1 MFKCIPIFKGCNRQV
16 EFVDK
21 RHCSLPSVP
30 EEILR
35 YSRTL
40 EELFLDANHIR
51 DLPKNFF
58 RLHRLRKL
66 GLSDNEIARLPPD
79 IQNFENLVELDVSRN
94 DIPDIPD
101 DIKHLQNLQV
111 ADFSSNPI
119 PKLPAG
125 FSQLKNL
132 TVLGLNDMSLTTL
145 PVDFGSLTQLESL
158 ELRENLLK
166 HLPESIR
173 QLTKLKRLD
182 LGDNEIEELPPYL
195 GYLPGLHELWLDHNQ
210 LERLPPEIGLLT
222 NLTYLDV
229 SENRL
234 EKLPNEIGGLVN
246 LTDLDLAQNLLETL
260 PDGVAKLSRLTILK
274 LDQNRLQK
282 LNPTIGCCESMQ
294 ELILTENFLSE
305 LPVSIGQMTKLSNL
319 NVDRNAL
326 EYLPAEIGN
335 CANLGVLSLRDN
347 KLKRLPPELGNCTV
361 LHVLDVSGNQLQ
373 YLPYTLVNLQLKAV
387 WLSENQAQPL
397 LTFQPDTDE
406 ATGEQVLTCFLL
418 PQQEYQPI
426 TPARELE
433 TDSDGWE
440 EREASRT
447 HSVKF
452 SEESTQ
458 EKDTPFVRQNT
469 PHPKELKAKAHK
481 LFAKDRSRPE
491 DGNLDTVSEE
501 ASTKFAVSGTARIG
515 ANSTIV
521 ENIAE
526 TKPIYENHQ
535 QQPVSPKTPTTAI
548 SFAPQPVIAQTAGTQ
563 PQSAVNAA
571 TVHEPIASVAPEH
584 GNAAVVVAAAAVTA
598 AASVTGDEEE
608 EDFDESER
616 RVGFQVEGED
626 DDFYKRPMKLHRRD
640 TPHHLKNKRVQH
652 NLTDKKSSEILANA
666 LNQEK
671 KTSQLAPVQS
681 PIQENEA
688 AEQSEQQQL
697 QQQQPFAAPIS
708 PIPPPTVPGPLSAGQ
723 LLDDAVDGLT
733 ELRLEQYEIHI
744 ERTTAGL
751 GLSIAGGRGSTPFK
765 GDDEGIFISRVTEG
779 GPADLA
785 GLKVGD
791 KVLKVNGI
799 NVVDADH
806 YQAVQ
811 VLKACGAVLVLV
823 VEREVTRLI
832 GHPVFSEDGSVSQIS
847 VETRPLAAAQQ
858 HEKFIPAPI
867 EIIPEQQQL
876 QQQQQI
882 QQAPANFNSYQANV
896 FTTPA
901 TATAAGPTNAANL
914 SQQQQQQLQPQHV
927 GVGATNGVLENGK
940 DAPLSYLQLHTTLIR
955 DQIGQ
960 GLGFSIAGGKG
971 SPPFKDGCD
980 GIFISRITEGGLAHR
995 DGKIMVGDRVMA
1007 INGNDMTNA
1016 CHDAAVQCL
1025 TEPQRFVRL
1034 VLQREYRGPLE
1045 APLSPRS
1052 PAVLNSLS
1060 PSGYLANRPANFNRS
1075 IGDMISEQAQTNLQH
1090 APTAAPILA
1099 QQQQQQ
1105 YPAQQQFNYTNQPS
1119 AYEINKTV
1127 TIPNATAAATTLTSA
1142 SVGGNNA
1149 PKTNGFTT
1157 AATTVPYQQPQ
1168 QQQQQQQQ
1176 IDKVTGQPVPAP
1188 RRANSIPLGDAPAE
1202 ATPANGNAAQ
1212 PPDSANKPTA
1222 TPTAGPNTAAD
1233 ASAETQVPP
1242 LRPLTSEDFQAMIP
1256 AHFLSGGSQHQVN
1269 VARGNEVGVGPSVT
1283 VTVNKAVPDL
1293 PMFPAAPTE
1302 LGRITETIT
1311 KSTFTETVMT
1321 RVTDNHLAE
1330 PLISEE
1336 VILPKNQG
1344 SLGFSI
1350 IGGTDHSCVP
1360 FGSHEPGIFISHVVP
1375 DGIAHKCGKLRMGD
1389 RILKVN
1395 DVDISRATHQ
1405 EAVMELLK
1413 PGDDIKLTIQHDPL
1427 PPGFQEITISKAEG
1441 ERLGM
1446 HIKGGLNGQ
1455 RGNPCDPTD
1464 EGVFVSKINSVG
1476 AARRDG
1482 RLKVGM
1488 RLLEVNGH
1496 SLLGISHQDAVN
1508 VLRNAGNEIHLIACK
1523 GYDKS
1528 NLIHSIGAA
1537 GGMSTG
1543 FNTTGSRQGSRASET
1558 GSELSQSQSMSS
1570 LDRDEDERIRQ
1581 DFEVFTPKTESN
1593 NDPSVLASVAALAHS
1608 PTTPPSAGALPQ
1620 QHAAESDTSK
1630 SSAPPPPT
1638 ATTPQD
1644 ALATFANADKTL
1656 VQSKEKSTPEKV
1668 LEIVRAADAFTSVP
1682 PKSPAEHHDQ
1692 DKIQKTTTVVISK
1705 HTLDTNPSPALAAA
1719 STPTHTSPT
1728 TLPTAGTTASTTN
1741 TTTTSPPVSPA
1752 LATASSRDVAAT
1764 AASGKTVAAPPTQQQ
1779 NIQQRRTP
1787 TPTSIHKT
1795 RTEPIAKP
1803 TDSRQNQSIA
1813 PTTNKATKAEPIYI
1827 IDDEEEEEE
1836 DAAEEEEEEEPA
1848 DEHGDDIDGDEDVF
1862 DTYSPN
1868 ASADQGDTDS
1878 DYFDRPR
1885 PSPRYTSDSEND
1897 YRPQRPNHERLGN
1910 ISGRSTPDLSGSAY
1924 GGHRK
1929 SVSFD
1934 LSGDER
1940 SKSDYERSRTPDGYS
1955 RYYDSEQEYGSARPR
1970 LPRKGILRSAS
1981 PSSSNNST
1989 LERCRRP
1996 EKLPPI
2002 VPTVARIKEIDSPTL
2017 QHVRS
2022 SSPLASRG
2030 GSGSSGYR
2038 SPPPPPEKVTVSTEI
2053 ERENPFREAFL
2064 DNSKSDEY
2072 TELAKAMSK
2081 SPSALRSP
2089 REQFFFGS
2097 KSTENLLGAERSAS
2111 SGRSTPSTVVSAQ
2124 SKSTE
2129 DLLSSSTG
2137 AKPKRIPPPI
2147 LPKPKT
2153 KKAELVHNIALD
2165 AFQKADVGY
2174 GDFTVFE
2181 HDPTT
2186 NTIHEIRSPP
2196 PPTTPTVPITPPPVG
2211 GSAKLPVRVKTP
2223 RSPSRPRESPPPP
2236 PVNYS
2241 TMPKLPSPSPHVKK
2255 SEETYYLEVLPPPPP
2270 LSDDEIPPSQRRHTE
2285 FIHENSP
2292 DHILVTEDEHR
2303 TIMLHENEVRNQLRG
2318 ASRKS
2323 QIPELGAPHEE
2334 APPVPHYASIKHSVN
2349 PFIDSSDDNFDSL
2362 PLPPPPEHLISSAAL
2377 NPGCDSSSHCD
2388 SESSTINIASPISS
2402 ITSPNANMQ
2411 PRLDLLTSAATL
2423 QAGIPSNN
2431 PLSPTQIF
2439 PTAQILPVQY
2449 TQLPQPQQP
2458 NTTHILTG
2466 QLVPNSAS
2474 HHFSNS
2480 PQNQSLFTVGGLV
2493 LLPQAQFTAATSQV
2507 SSSSSSSLVTTP
2519 IFLTT
2524 SGGATSATTGVYMK
2538 PQQLQQRSPQLHL
2551 HQRTVLSP
2559 TSDSITTTKVP
2570 KSVSDKKRFFES
2582 AMEDQHKPS
2591 QKTEKVFSFL
2601 SKDEVEKLRQEEER
2615 KIATLRRDKKTG
2627 LLDGAAANGNDEYD
2641 ASNNN
2646 SAAANSAAHAATI
2659 PCLVGEHRKLQQ
2671 QQPHDGGT
2679 YGANYDYDDDDRR
2692 LVVDHRHVLRDTIVE
2707 RDNCDADD
2715 MSVAECTTITTTTTT
2730 TRIES
2735 LTTPPPT
2742 PATPPTPA
2750 AQSQS
2755 QPQALVKS
2763 GEATEPPTIRLKLEK
2778 PKKSKKTKAKSKE
2791 AAKAPSVS
2799 TTPTDEGVAVELV
2812 AHRKAP
2818 PPPTQPAQAN
2828 AQPPAQPAAPE
2839 WVATPLAAFKS
2850 PALVKSLTEST
2861 PSAAATTTA
2870 TATPVT
2876 IAQSF
2881 KPQVDTALAPS
2892 VATIAPAP
2900 APRTTSTQQLSSTV
2914 AQFVDIE
2921 RQHADVPS
2929 DYNDAEDTASS
2940 IESVIAATT
2949 PLAILSTSTTRL
2961 PNQQK
2966 PSLLPKPKVKV
2977 VIPPALLLQ
2986 QTQQQQQQQEEEQQ
3000 QDTSPTTPSSRIPIR
3015 TANAER
3021 RALKAAAAAAAVG
3034 GAVAGTQV
3042 EAAAT
3047 SVVVER
3053 SSDAVQHEQSPSNGL
3068 KSKAMINAEKR
3079 ASWRAARLR
3088 SLEQGAQEAQSVIQ
3102 NMNKI
3107 ADDLLTTPVAT
3118 EQTKKIV
3125 FPKIA
3130 IKSSDGPVIIREREK
3145 ILDEKIVRRTEEVP
3159 CPLTGRPQLRTV
3171 EYIEK
3176 TIETEVETCQEKI
3189 ISLELQDPENDDND
3203 SDDGGKDKIS
3213 NPFASLQHAASANQ
3227 QSATVLAA
3235 VTQAITTVEDETLED
3250 EEPPELLRETALLD
3264 TVDEDDDEED
3274 EEDDDD
3280 DDEDEDDDDDSE
3292 EEEEDEDEEDAASIV
3307 TVHANNEKLFLR
3319 TDDDSGPSDDFDSI
3333 GMFGPSSID
3342 SVSSISKLR
3351 IQPVPITIHQTLA
3364 KEVVVTAPVVPAG
3377 VRTTTKTDYPA
3388 HSITTASTIV
3398 EVVNPL
3404 ITGEGQVKSLAV
3416 GSTAQREYPIF
3427 DNEIEKSLRSKPY
3440 DDHIEDIA
3448 RRKGGYDEAA
3458 EDERDDDD
3466 EAEEFS
3472 AAATGVLRSDTFVM
3486 PVVRQ
3491 QQQQRP
3497 PEELSLNAKM
3507 KNVLV
3512 ELLENERVKLNLQ
3525 KSLEEDEDEQHE
3537 LAYGDSDD
3545 EQDMV
3550 DYVATHGANPSGI
3563 SRSAARAV
3571 SDDNGNE
3578 RLLQELIRD
3587 SNRNT
3592 IKKLAVGYDDEES
3605 EEDDDVDE
3613 EDEEEESLDSSDSE
3627 EDGEAD
3633 DDDEAVNITFVDGC
3647 QVIENPNAE
3656 STLKLQKS
3664 QTYTSMKEADQTEA
3678 SKQSGAAQEDVDKDI
3693 EHTVEKLQ
3701 AEQRKLEEITKQL
3714 RKSVE
3719 NLLADDDEIATAIS
3733 QAVID
3738 DEDDAVIQKPKQ
3750 NVVHTVETKTVIGD
3764 DGVKKTIITETIRKP
3779 EHKQTQREPQDEES
3793 GEALFNKLLHAGGD
3807 HKQIFDQ
3814 QTGESVI
3821 TTTTTDADGTVTT
3834 TTTTIS
3840 NVIKSGIPRAV
3851 LLKSEAS
3858 TAGTSSSSGSST
3870 SAHTKPEKQ
3879 QHSKQKRKGKNG
3891 KK

>member
-1 MFKCIPIFKGCNRQV
+1 MFNIKLKIKEGDNTLPRSRRSGSLGSTSGRNSPANMSLRSSLASSNRSPSNSLRRKDKRVRIVTTYTDELERNRQ
-16 EFVDK
+16 
-21 RHCSLPSVP
+21 
-30 EEILR
+30 
-35 YSRTL
+35 Y
-40 EELFLDANHIR
+40 
-51 DLPKNFF
+51 
-58 RLHRLRKL
+58 
-66 GLSDNEIARLPPD
+66 
-79 IQNFENLVELDVSRN
+79 
-94 DIPDIPD
+94 
-101 DIKHLQNLQV
+101 
-111 ADFSSNPI
+111 
-119 PKLPAG
+119 
-125 FSQLKNL
+125 
-132 TVLGLNDMSLTTL
+132 
-145 PVDFGSLTQLESL
+145 
-158 ELRENLLK
+158 
-166 HLPESIR
+166 
-173 QLTKLKRLD
+173 
-182 LGDNEIEELPPYL
+182 
-195 GYLPGLHELWLDHNQ
+195 
-210 LERLPPEIGLLT
+210 
-222 NLTYLDV
+222 
-229 SENRL
+229 
-234 EKLPNEIGGLVN
+234 
-246 LTDLDLAQNLLETL
+246 
-260 PDGVAKLSRLTILK
+260 
-274 LDQNRLQK
+274 
-282 LNPTIGCCESMQ
+282 
-294 ELILTENFLSE
+294 
-305 LPVSIGQMTKLSNL
+305 
-319 NVDRNAL
+319 
-326 EYLPAEIGN
+326 
-335 CANLGVLSLRDN
+335 
-347 KLKRLPPELGNCTV
+347 
-361 LHVLDVSGNQLQ
+361 
-373 YLPYTLVNLQLKAV
+373 
-387 WLSENQAQPL
+387 
-397 LTFQPDTDE
+397 
-406 ATGEQVLTCFLL
+406 
-418 PQQEYQPI
+418 
-426 TPARELE
+426 
-433 TDSDGWE
+433 
-440 EREASRT
+440 
-447 HSVKF
+447 
-452 SEESTQ
+452 
-458 EKDTPFVRQNT
+458 
-469 PHPKELKAKAHK
+469 
-481 LFAKDRSRPE
+481 
-491 DGNLDTVSEE
+491 
-501 ASTKFAVSGTARIG
+501 
-515 ANSTIV
+515 
-521 ENIAE
+521 
-526 TKPIYENHQ
+526 
-535 QQPVSPKTPTTAI
+535 
-548 SFAPQPVIAQTAGTQ
+548 
-563 PQSAVNAA
+563 
-571 TVHEPIASVAPEH
+571 
-584 GNAAVVVAAAAVTA
+584 
-598 AASVTGDEEE
+598 
-608 EDFDESER
+608 
-616 RVGFQVEGED
+616 
-626 DDFYKRPMKLHRRD
+626 
-640 TPHHLKNKRVQH
+640 
-652 NLTDKKSSEILANA
+652 
-666 LNQEK
+666 
-671 KTSQLAPVQS
+671 
-681 PIQENEA
+681 
-688 AEQSEQQQL
+688 
-697 QQQQPFAAPIS
+697 
-708 PIPPPTVPGPLSAGQ
+708 
-723 LLDDAVDGLT
+723 DAVDGLT

-867 EIIPEQQQL
+867 EIIPQQQQL
-876 QQQQQI
+876 QQQQL

-914 SQQQQQQLQPQHV
+914 SQQQQQLQPQHV

-1105 YPAQQQFNYTNQPS
+1105 YPAQQQFNYTTQPS

-1127 TIPNATAAATTLTSA
+1127 TIPNATAAAATLTSA

-1168 QQQQQQQQ
+1168 PQQQQQ

-1222 TPTAGPNTAAD
+1222 TPTAAGPNPAAD

-1543 FNTTGSRQGSRASET
+1543 FNTGSRQGSRASET

-1581 DFEVFTPKTESN
+1581 DFEVFAPKTESN

-1620 QHAAESDTSK
+1620 QHAAESETSK
-1630 SSAPPPPT
+1630 SSAPPPT

-1728 TLPTAGTTASTTN
+1728 TLPTAGTTASTTT

-1752 LATASSRDVAAT
+1752 LATASSRDVAAA

-1795 RTEPIAKP
+1795 RTETVAKP

-1813 PTTNKATKAEPIYI
+1813 PTTNKVTKAEPIYI

-1836 DAAEEEEEEEPA
+1836 DAAEEEEEEQP
-1848 DEHGDDIDGDEDVF
+1848 DEHDDVIDGDEDVF

-1897 YRPQRPNHERLGN
+1897 YRPHRPNHERLGN

-2030 GSGSSGYR
+2030 GSSSSGYR
-2038 SPPPPPEKVTVSTEI
+2038 SPPPQPEKVTVSTEI

-2064 DNSKSDEY
+2064 DSSKSDEY

-2196 PPTTPTVPITPPPVG
+2196 PPTTPTVPITPPPAG
-2211 GSAKLPVRVKTP
+2211 SSAKLPVRVKTP

-2241 TMPKLPSPSPHVKK
+2241 TMPKLASPTPHVKK

-2334 APPVPHYASIKHSVN
+2334 APPVPHYASIKHS
-2349 PFIDSSDDNFDSL
+2349 
-2362 PLPPPPEHLISSAAL
+2362 
-2377 NPGCDSSSHCD
+2377 
-2388 SESSTINIASPISS
+2388 
-2402 ITSPNANMQ
+2402 
-2411 PRLDLLTSAATL
+2411 PRLDLLSSAATL

-2466 QLVPNSAS
+2466 QLVPNSTS

-2519 IFLTT
+2519 IFLAT

-2559 TSDSITTTKVP
+2559 TSESITTTKVP

-2627 LLDGAAANGNDEYD
+2627 LLDGPAANGNDEYD

-2659 PCLVGEHRKLQQ
+2659 SCLAGEHRKLQQ

-2735 LTTPPPT
+2735 PTTPPPT
-2742 PATPPTPA
+2742 PLTPA
-2750 AQSQS
+2750 AQP
-2755 QPQALVKS
+2755 QPQALAKS
-2763 GEATEPPTIRLKLEK
+2763 GEAAETPTTRLKLEK
-2778 PKKSKKTKAKSKE
+2778 PKKSKKTKAKSKSKE
-2791 AAKAPSVS
+2791 AAKAASVS
-2799 TTPTDEGVAVELV
+2799 TTPTDDDVAVGLV

-2828 AQPPAQPAAPE
+2828 TQPPAQAAEAPE

-2850 PALVKSLTEST
+2850 PALVKSLTESA
-2861 PSAAATTTA
+2861 PSAAAATTTTA

-2876 IAQSF
+2876 IAQQSF

-2900 APRTTSTQQLSSTV
+2900 TPRTTTAQQLSSTV

-2940 IESVIAATT
+2940 IESVIAAA

-2961 PNQQK
+2961 PSQQK

-2986 QTQQQQQQQEEEQQ
+2986 QTQQQQQQEEEQQ
-3000 QDTSPTTPSSRIPIR
+3000 CDTSPTTPSSRIPIR

-3042 EAAAT
+3042 EAAT

-3053 SSDAVQHEQSPSNGL
+3053 SSDAVQHEQSPSNGS

-3107 ADDLLTTPVAT
+3107 ADDLLTTPVTA
-3118 EQTKKIV
+3118 
-3125 FPKIA
+3125 
-3130 IKSSDGPVIIREREK
+3130 
-3145 ILDEKIVRRTEEVP
+3145 
-3159 CPLTGRPQLRTV
+3159 
-3171 EYIEK
+3171 
-3176 TIETEVETCQEKI
+3176 EVETCQEKI

-3213 NPFASLQHAASANQ
+3213 NPFASLQHAANASQ
-3227 QSATVLAA
+3227 QAATVLAA
-3235 VTQAITTVEDETLED
+3235 ATQAITTIEDETLDD

-3280 DDEDEDDDDDSE
+3280 DDEEEDDDEDSE

-3333 GMFGPSSID
+3333 GIFGPSSID

-3377 VRTTTKTDYPA
+3377 VRTTTKNDYPA
-3388 HSITTASTIV
+3388 HSITAASTIV

-3440 DDHIEDIA
+3440 DDHIEDIV

-3458 EDERDDDD
+3458 EDEPDDDD

-3486 PVVRQ
+3486 PTVRQ

-3525 KSLEEDEDEQHE
+3525 KSLEEDEEAQHE
-3537 LAYGDSDD
+3537 LAYGDPDD

-3550 DYVATHGANPSGI
+3550 DYVASHGANLSGI

-3605 EEDDDVDE
+3605 EEDDDGDE

-3633 DDDEAVNITFVDGC
+3633 DDDEAVNVTFVDGC

-3701 AEQRKLEEITKQL
+3701 AEQRKLEQITKQL

-3738 DEDDAVIQKPKQ
+3738 DDDDVVIKPPKQ

-3858 TAGTSSSSGSST
+3858 SAGTSSSSST

>member
-426 TPARELE
+426 TPDYPPGLLYRSSEKFDSSEFHVYQQKARELE

-1427 PPGFQEITISKAEG
+1427 PPGFQIEVEILQTEEITISKAEG

-1779 NIQQRRTP
+1779 
-1787 TPTSIHKT
+1787 
-1795 RTEPIAKP
+1795 
-1803 TDSRQNQSIA
+1803 
-1813 PTTNKATKAEPIYI
+1813 
-1827 IDDEEEEEE
+1827 
-1836 DAAEEEEEEEPA
+1836 
-1848 DEHGDDIDGDEDVF
+1848 
-1862 DTYSPN
+1862 
-1868 ASADQGDTDS
+1868 
-1878 DYFDRPR
+1878 
-1885 PSPRYTSDSEND
+1885 
-1897 YRPQRPNHERLGN
+1897 
-1910 ISGRSTPDLSGSAY
+1910 
-1924 GGHRK
+1924 
-1929 SVSFD
+1929 
-1934 LSGDER
+1934 
-1940 SKSDYERSRTPDGYS
+1940 
-1955 RYYDSEQEYGSARPR
+1955 
-1970 LPRKGILRSAS
+1970 
-1981 PSSSNNST
+1981 
-1989 LERCRRP
+1989 
-1996 EKLPPI
+1996 
-2002 VPTVARIKEIDSPTL
+2002 
-2017 QHVRS
+2017 
-2022 SSPLASRG
+2022 
-2030 GSGSSGYR
+2030 
-2038 SPPPPPEKVTVSTEI
+2038 
-2053 ERENPFREAFL
+2053 
-2064 DNSKSDEY
+2064 
-2072 TELAKAMSK
+2072 
-2081 SPSALRSP
+2081 
-2089 REQFFFGS
+2089 
-2097 KSTENLLGAERSAS
+2097 
-2111 SGRSTPSTVVSAQ
+2111 
-2124 SKSTE
+2124 
-2129 DLLSSSTG
+2129 
-2137 AKPKRIPPPI
+2137 
-2147 LPKPKT
+2147 
-2153 KKAELVHNIALD
+2153 
-2165 AFQKADVGY
+2165 
-2174 GDFTVFE
+2174 
-2181 HDPTT
+2181 
-2186 NTIHEIRSPP
+2186 
-2196 PPTTPTVPITPPPVG
+2196 
-2211 GSAKLPVRVKTP
+2211 
-2223 RSPSRPRESPPPP
+2223 
-2236 PVNYS
+2236 
-2241 TMPKLPSPSPHVKK
+2241 
-2255 SEETYYLEVLPPPPP
+2255 
-2270 LSDDEIPPSQRRHTE
+2270 
-2285 FIHENSP
+2285 
-2292 DHILVTEDEHR
+2292 
-2303 TIMLHENEVRNQLRG
+2303 
-2318 ASRKS
+2318 
-2323 QIPELGAPHEE
+2323 
-2334 APPVPHYASIKHSVN
+2334 
-2349 PFIDSSDDNFDSL
+2349 
-2362 PLPPPPEHLISSAAL
+2362 
-2377 NPGCDSSSHCD
+2377 
-2388 SESSTINIASPISS
+2388 
-2402 ITSPNANMQ
+2402 
-2411 PRLDLLTSAATL
+2411 
-2423 QAGIPSNN
+2423 
-2431 PLSPTQIF
+2431 
-2439 PTAQILPVQY
+2439 
-2449 TQLPQPQQP
+2449 
-2458 NTTHILTG
+2458 
-2466 QLVPNSAS
+2466 
-2474 HHFSNS
+2474 
-2480 PQNQSLFTVGGLV
+2480 
-2493 LLPQAQFTAATSQV
+2493 
-2507 SSSSSSSLVTTP
+2507 
-2519 IFLTT
+2519 
-2524 SGGATSATTGVYMK
+2524 
-2538 PQQLQQRSPQLHL
+2538 
-2551 HQRTVLSP
+2551 SP

>member
-1 MFKCIPIFKGCNRQV
+1 
-16 EFVDK
+16 
-21 RHCSLPSVP
+21 
-30 EEILR
+30 
-35 YSRTL
+35 
-40 EELFLDANHIR
+40 
-51 DLPKNFF
+51 
-58 RLHRLRKL
+58 
-66 GLSDNEIARLPPD
+66 
-79 IQNFENLVELDVSRN
+79 
-94 DIPDIPD
+94 
-101 DIKHLQNLQV
+101 
-111 ADFSSNPI
+111 
-119 PKLPAG
+119 
-125 FSQLKNL
+125 
-132 TVLGLNDMSLTTL
+132 
-145 PVDFGSLTQLESL
+145 
-158 ELRENLLK
+158 
-166 HLPESIR
+166 
-173 QLTKLKRLD
+173 
-182 LGDNEIEELPPYL
+182 
-195 GYLPGLHELWLDHNQ
+195 
-210 LERLPPEIGLLT
+210 
-222 NLTYLDV
+222 
-229 SENRL
+229 
-234 EKLPNEIGGLVN
+234 
-246 LTDLDLAQNLLETL
+246 TDLN
-260 PDGVAKLSRLTILK
+260 
-274 LDQNRLQK
+274 
-282 LNPTIGCCESMQ
+282 CE
-294 ELILTENFLSE
+294 
-305 LPVSIGQMTKLSNL
+305 
-319 NVDRNAL
+319 
-326 EYLPAEIGN
+326 
-335 CANLGVLSLRDN
+335 
-347 KLKRLPPELGNCTV
+347 
-361 LHVLDVSGNQLQ
+361 
-373 YLPYTLVNLQLKAV
+373 
-387 WLSENQAQPL
+387 
-397 LTFQPDTDE
+397 
-406 ATGEQVLTCFLL
+406 
-418 PQQEYQPI
+418 PQQCHYQP
-426 TPARELE
+426 
-433 TDSDGWE
+433 
-440 EREASRT
+440 
-447 HSVKF
+447 
-452 SEESTQ
+452 
-458 EKDTPFVRQNT
+458 
-469 PHPKELKAKAHK
+469 
-481 LFAKDRSRPE
+481 
-491 DGNLDTVSEE
+491 
-501 ASTKFAVSGTARIG
+501 
-515 ANSTIV
+515 
-521 ENIAE
+521 
-526 TKPIYENHQ
+526 
-535 QQPVSPKTPTTAI
+535 
-548 SFAPQPVIAQTAGTQ
+548 
-563 PQSAVNAA
+563 
-571 TVHEPIASVAPEH
+571 
-584 GNAAVVVAAAAVTA
+584 
-598 AASVTGDEEE
+598 
-608 EDFDESER
+608 
-616 RVGFQVEGED
+616 
-626 DDFYKRPMKLHRRD
+626 
-640 TPHHLKNKRVQH
+640 
-652 NLTDKKSSEILANA
+652 
-666 LNQEK
+666 
-671 KTSQLAPVQS
+671 
-681 PIQENEA
+681 
-688 AEQSEQQQL
+688 
-697 QQQQPFAAPIS
+697 
-708 PIPPPTVPGPLSAGQ
+708 
-723 LLDDAVDGLT
+723 
-733 ELRLEQYEIHI
+733 
-744 ERTTAGL
+744 
-751 GLSIAGGRGSTPFK
+751 
-765 GDDEGIFISRVTEG
+765 
-779 GPADLA
+779 
-785 GLKVGD
+785 
-791 KVLKVNGI
+791 
-799 NVVDADH
+799 
-806 YQAVQ
+806 
-811 VLKACGAVLVLV
+811 
-823 VEREVTRLI
+823 
-832 GHPVFSEDGSVSQIS
+832 
-847 VETRPLAAAQQ
+847 
-858 HEKFIPAPI
+858 
-867 EIIPEQQQL
+867 
-876 QQQQQI
+876 
-882 QQAPANFNSYQANV
+882 
-896 FTTPA
+896 
-901 TATAAGPTNAANL
+901 
-914 SQQQQQQLQPQHV
+914 QQQQQQ
-927 GVGATNGVLENGK
+927 
-940 DAPLSYLQLHTTLIR
+940 
-955 DQIGQ
+955 
-960 GLGFSIAGGKG
+960 
-971 SPPFKDGCD
+971 
-980 GIFISRITEGGLAHR
+980 
-995 DGKIMVGDRVMA
+995 
-1007 INGNDMTNA
+1007 
-1016 CHDAAVQCL
+1016 
-1025 TEPQRFVRL
+1025 
-1034 VLQREYRGPLE
+1034 
-1045 APLSPRS
+1045 
-1052 PAVLNSLS
+1052 
-1060 PSGYLANRPANFNRS
+1060 
-1075 IGDMISEQAQTNLQH
+1075 
-1090 APTAAPILA
+1090 
-1099 QQQQQQ
+1099 
-1105 YPAQQQFNYTNQPS
+1105 QPS
-1119 AYEINKTV
+1119 
-1127 TIPNATAAATTLTSA
+1127 S
-1142 SVGGNNA
+1142 SS
-1149 PKTNGFTT
+1149 
-1157 AATTVPYQQPQ
+1157 QPQ
-1168 QQQQQQQQ
+1168 QQPQPQPQQQQQQ

-1222 TPTAGPNTAAD
+1222 TPTPTAGPNPAAD

-1620 QHAAESDTSK
+1620 QHAAESETSK
-1630 SSAPPPPT
+1630 SSAPPPT

-1728 TLPTAGTTASTTN
+1728 TLPTAGTTASTT
-1741 TTTTSPPVSPA
+1741 TTPPVSPA
-1752 LATASSRDVAAT
+1752 LVTASSRDVAA

-1779 NIQQRRTP
+1779 
-1787 TPTSIHKT
+1787 S
-1795 RTEPIAKP
+1795 
-1803 TDSRQNQSIA
+1803 
-1813 PTTNKATKAEPIYI
+1813 PTTE
-1827 IDDEEEEEE
+1827 
-1836 DAAEEEEEEEPA
+1836 
-1848 DEHGDDIDGDEDVF
+1848 
-1862 DTYSPN
+1862 
-1868 ASADQGDTDS
+1868 
-1878 DYFDRPR
+1878 
-1885 PSPRYTSDSEND
+1885 
-1897 YRPQRPNHERLGN
+1897 
-1910 ISGRSTPDLSGSAY
+1910 
-1924 GGHRK
+1924 
-1929 SVSFD
+1929 SV
-1934 LSGDER
+1934 
-1940 SKSDYERSRTPDGYS
+1940 
-1955 RYYDSEQEYGSARPR
+1955 
-1970 LPRKGILRSAS
+1970 
-1981 PSSSNNST
+1981 
-1989 LERCRRP
+1989 
-1996 EKLPPI
+1996 
-2002 VPTVARIKEIDSPTL
+2002 
-2017 QHVRS
+2017 
-2022 SSPLASRG
+2022 
-2030 GSGSSGYR
+2030 
-2038 SPPPPPEKVTVSTEI
+2038 
-2053 ERENPFREAFL
+2053 
-2064 DNSKSDEY
+2064 
-2072 TELAKAMSK
+2072 
-2081 SPSALRSP
+2081 
-2089 REQFFFGS
+2089 
-2097 KSTENLLGAERSAS
+2097 
-2111 SGRSTPSTVVSAQ
+2111 
-2124 SKSTE
+2124 
-2129 DLLSSSTG
+2129 
-2137 AKPKRIPPPI
+2137 
-2147 LPKPKT
+2147 
-2153 KKAELVHNIALD
+2153 
-2165 AFQKADVGY
+2165 
-2174 GDFTVFE
+2174 
-2181 HDPTT
+2181 
-2186 NTIHEIRSPP
+2186 
-2196 PPTTPTVPITPPPVG
+2196 
-2211 GSAKLPVRVKTP
+2211 
-2223 RSPSRPRESPPPP
+2223 
-2236 PVNYS
+2236 
-2241 TMPKLPSPSPHVKK
+2241 
-2255 SEETYYLEVLPPPPP
+2255 
-2270 LSDDEIPPSQRRHTE
+2270 
-2285 FIHENSP
+2285 
-2292 DHILVTEDEHR
+2292 
-2303 TIMLHENEVRNQLRG
+2303 
-2318 ASRKS
+2318 
-2323 QIPELGAPHEE
+2323 
-2334 APPVPHYASIKHSVN
+2334 
-2349 PFIDSSDDNFDSL
+2349 
-2362 PLPPPPEHLISSAAL
+2362 
-2377 NPGCDSSSHCD
+2377 
-2388 SESSTINIASPISS
+2388 
-2402 ITSPNANMQ
+2402 
-2411 PRLDLLTSAATL
+2411 
-2423 QAGIPSNN
+2423 
-2431 PLSPTQIF
+2431 
-2439 PTAQILPVQY
+2439 
-2449 TQLPQPQQP
+2449 
-2458 NTTHILTG
+2458 
-2466 QLVPNSAS
+2466 
-2474 HHFSNS
+2474 
-2480 PQNQSLFTVGGLV
+2480 
-2493 LLPQAQFTAATSQV
+2493 
-2507 SSSSSSSLVTTP
+2507 
-2519 IFLTT
+2519 
-2524 SGGATSATTGVYMK
+2524 
-2538 PQQLQQRSPQLHL
+2538 
-2551 HQRTVLSP
+2551 
-2559 TSDSITTTKVP
+2559 TTTKVP

-2615 KIATLRRDKKTG
+2615 KIATLRHDKKTG
-2627 LLDGAAANGNDEYD
+2627 LLDGSAANGNDEYD

-2646 SAAANSAAHAATI
+2646 SAAVNSAAHAATI
-2659 PCLVGEHRKLQQ
+2659 PCLAGEHRKLQQ
-2671 QQPHDGGT
+2671 QQQPHDGAT
-2679 YGANYDYDDDDRR
+2679 YGTNYDYDDDDRR

-2730 TRIES
+2730 TTTRIES
-2735 LTTPPPT
+2735 PTTPPPT
-2742 PATPPTPA
+2742 PATPSTPIA
-2750 AQSQS
+2750 AQLQS
-2755 QPQALVKS
+2755 QPQALAKG
-2763 GEATEPPTIRLKLEK
+2763 GEAAEPQTTRHKLEK

-2791 AAKAPSVS
+2791 AAAKATSVS
-2799 TTPTDEGVAVELV
+2799 TTPTYDDVAVGLV

-2818 PPPTQPAQAN
+2818 PPPTQTTQAN
-2828 AQPPAQPAAPE
+2828 AQPPAQVAAPE
-2839 WVATPLAAFKS
+2839 WVATPPSHLAAFKS
-2850 PALVKSLTEST
+2850 PALVKSLTES
-2861 PSAAATTTA
+2861 ATV
-2870 TATPVT
+2870 TPVT
-2876 IAQSF
+2876 LAQQSF
-2881 KPQVDTALAPS
+2881 KNHVVTALAPS

-2900 APRTTSTQQLSSTV
+2900 TPRTTTAQQLSSTV

-2940 IESVIAATT
+2940 IESVIAAA
-2949 PLAILSTSTTRL
+2949 PLANLSTSTTRL

-2986 QTQQQQQQQEEEQQ
+2986 QTQQQQQDEEQQ

-3034 GAVAGTQV
+3034 GVVPGTQV
-3042 EAAAT
+3042 EAAT

-3053 SSDAVQHEQSPSNGL
+3053 SADAVQHEQSPSNGS

-3107 ADDLLTTPVAT
+3107 ADDLLTTPVT
-3118 EQTKKIV
+3118 
-3125 FPKIA
+3125 
-3130 IKSSDGPVIIREREK
+3130 
-3145 ILDEKIVRRTEEVP
+3145 
-3159 CPLTGRPQLRTV
+3159 
-3171 EYIEK
+3171 
-3176 TIETEVETCQEKI
+3176 TEVETCQEKI

-3227 QSATVLAA
+3227 QAATVLAA
-3235 VTQAITTVEDETLED
+3235 VTQAITTLDDETLED

-3264 TVDEDDDEED
+3264 TVDEDDHEED
-3274 EEDDDD
+3274 EEDDDED
-3280 DDEDEDDDDDSE
+3280 DEDEDEDDDDDSE

-3351 IQPVPITIHQTLA
+3351 IQPVPITIRQTLA

-3377 VRTTTKTDYPA
+3377 VRATTKTDYPA
-3388 HSITTASTIV
+3388 HSINAASTIV

-3448 RRKGGYDEAA
+3448 KRKGGYDEAA
-3458 EDERDDDD
+3458 KDEPDDDD

-3486 PVVRQ
+3486 PTVRQ
-3491 QQQQRP
+3491 QQEQRP
-3497 PEELSLNAKM
+3497 SEELSLNAKM

-3525 KSLEEDEDEQHE
+3525 KSLEEDEEAQHE

-3550 DYVATHGANPSGI
+3550 DYVASHGANRSGI

-3571 SDDNGNE
+3571 NDDNGNE

-3613 EDEEEESLDSSDSE
+3613 EDEEEESLDSSDSD

-3678 SKQSGAAQEDVDKDI
+3678 SKQSDAAQEDVDKDI

-3701 AEQRKLEEITKQL
+3701 AEQRKLEQITKQL

-3738 DEDDAVIQKPKQ
+3738 DDDEVLRKPPKQ

-3779 EHKQTQREPQDEES
+3779 EHKQAHHEQQDEES
-3793 GEALFNKLLHAGGD
+3793 GESLFNKLLHAGGD

-3858 TAGTSSSSGSST
+3858 SAGTSSSSGSST
-3870 SAHTKPEKQ
+3870 SAHTKSEKQ

>member
-260 PDGVAKLSRLTILK
+260 PDGIAKLSRLTILK

-305 LPVSIGQMTKLSNL
+305 FPVSIGQMTKLSNL

-347 KLKRLPPELGNCTV
+347 KLKRLPPELGNCSV

-426 TPARELE
+426 TPDYPPGLLYRSSEKFDSSEFHVYQQKARELE

-481 LFAKDRSRPE
+481 LFAKDRSRPD

-501 ASTKFAVSGTARIG
+501 ASSKFAVSGTARIG

-535 QQPVSPKTPTTAI
+535 QQPPTTAI
-548 SFAPQPVIAQTAGTQ
+548 SFAPQPIIAQTAGTQ
-563 PQSAVNAA
+563 QQSAINAV

-598 AASVTGDEEE
+598 AACVTGDEEE
-608 EDFDESER
+608 EDFDEAER

-708 PIPPPTVPGPLSAGQ
+708 PIPPPTVPGPLPAGQ

-847 VETRPLAAAQQ
+847 VETRPLAAAMQ

-867 EIIPEQQQL
+867 EIIPEQQQIQQL
-876 QQQQQI
+876 QQQQQQL
-882 QQAPANFNSYQANV
+882 QQAPANLNSYQANV
-896 FTTPA
+896 FTTPT
-901 TATAAGPTNAANL
+901 TAAVAAAAAGPTNVANL
-914 SQQQQQQLQPQHV
+914 SQQQQQQPQQQLQPQHV

-1075 IGDMISEQAQTNLQH
+1075 IGDIISEQAQTNLQQ
-1090 APTAAPILA
+1090 APTAAPTLA
-1099 QQQQQQ
+1099 QQQQYPQ
-1105 YPAQQQFNYTNQPS
+1105 YPAQQQFNYTTQPS

-1127 TIPNATAAATTLTSA
+1127 TIPNATAATLTSA

-1149 PKTNGFTT
+1149 PKTNGFTA
-1157 AATTVPYQQPQ
+1157 AATTVPYQQP
-1168 QQQQQQQQ
+1168 QQQQQ

-1222 TPTAGPNTAAD
+1222 APTAGPNPAAD

-1269 VARGNEVGVGPSVT
+1269 VANGNEVGVGPSVT

-1336 VILPKNQG
+1336 VVLPKNQG

-1360 FGSHEPGIFISHVVP
+1360 FGSHETGIFISHVVP

-1427 PPGFQEITISKAEG
+1427 PPGFQIEVEILQTEEITISKAEG

-1558 GSELSQSQSMSS
+1558 GSELSQSQSISS

-1581 DFEVFTPKTESN
+1581 DFEVFTPKTEPN

-1608 PTTPPSAGALPQ
+1608 PTTPPSVGALPQ
-1620 QHAAESDTSK
+1620 QHAAESETSK
-1630 SSAPPPPT
+1630 SGAPTT
-1638 ATTPQD
+1638 ATTTPQD
-1644 ALATFANADKTL
+1644 ALTTFANADKTL

-1705 HTLDTNPSPALAAA
+1705 HTLDTNPSPALLAA
-1719 STPTHTSPT
+1719 SPPIHTSPT
-1728 TLPTAGTTASTTN
+1728 TLPTHTTAATT

-1752 LATASSRDVAAT
+1752 LANVA
-1764 AASGKTVAAPPTQQQ
+1764 AASGNTVAAPPTQQQ

-1795 RTEPIAKP
+1795 RTETVAKP
-1803 TDSRQNQSIA
+1803 ADTRYEYKEMVKKQTIARQDDTA
-1813 PTTNKATKAEPIYI
+1813 PKTKKVTKAEPIYI
-1827 IDDEEEEEE
+1827 IDDEEGEEEEE
-1836 DAAEEEEEEEPA
+1836 DDEEEDEEDEEEEEQS
-1848 DEHGDDIDGDEDVF
+1848 DKHVIDGDEDVF

-1878 DYFDRPR
+1878 DYFDRAR
-1885 PSPRYTSDSEND
+1885 TSLRYTSDSEND
-1897 YRPQRPNHERLGN
+1897 YRPHRRNHEMLGN
-1910 ISGRSTPDLSGSAY
+1910 ISGRSTPDLSGSAF

-1955 RYYDSEQEYGSARPR
+1955 RYYDSEQEYGSSRPR

-2022 SSPLASRG
+2022 SSPLSSRG
-2030 GSGSSGYR
+2030 GSSRGYH
-2038 SPPPPPEKVTVSTEI
+2038 SPPPQPEKVTVSTEI

-2064 DNSKSDEY
+2064 DNSKTDEY

-2097 KSTENLLGAERSAS
+2097 KSTENLLTSERSAS

-2165 AFQKADVGY
+2165 AFQKTHVGY

-2196 PPTTPTVPITPPPVG
+2196 PPTTPTVPLTPPPAG
-2211 GSAKLPVRVKTP
+2211 SSAKLPVRVKAP

-2241 TMPKLPSPSPHVKK
+2241 TMPKLSSTIAHVKK

-2270 LSDDEIPPSQRRHTE
+2270 LSDDEIPPSQRRLTE

-2292 DHILVTEDEHR
+2292 DHILVTEEEHR
-2303 TIMLHENEVRNQLRG
+2303 TILLHENEVRNQLRG
-2318 ASRKS
+2318 VSRKS

-2334 APPVPHYASIKHSVN
+2334 APPVPHYASIKHS
-2349 PFIDSSDDNFDSL
+2349 
-2362 PLPPPPEHLISSAAL
+2362 
-2377 NPGCDSSSHCD
+2377 
-2388 SESSTINIASPISS
+2388 
-2402 ITSPNANMQ
+2402 Q
-2411 PRLDLLTSAATL
+2411 
-2423 QAGIPSNN
+2423 
-2431 PLSPTQIF
+2431 
-2439 PTAQILPVQY
+2439 
-2449 TQLPQPQQP
+2449 
-2458 NTTHILTG
+2458 
-2466 QLVPNSAS
+2466 
-2474 HHFSNS
+2474 
-2480 PQNQSLFTVGGLV
+2480 
-2493 LLPQAQFTAATSQV
+2493 
-2507 SSSSSSSLVTTP
+2507 
-2519 IFLTT
+2519 
-2524 SGGATSATTGVYMK
+2524 
-2538 PQQLQQRSPQLHL
+2538 
-2551 HQRTVLSP
+2551 SP

-2601 SKDEVEKLRQEEER
+2601 SKDEVEKLKQEEER
-2615 KIATLRRDKKTG
+2615 KIATLRRDKKSG
-2627 LLDGAAANGNDEYD
+2627 LLDGPSANGNDEYD

-2646 SAAANSAAHAATI
+2646 SAAANSAAHAVTI
-2659 PCLVGEHRKLQQ
+2659 PCLAGEQRKLQQ
-2671 QQPHDGGT
+2671 PNDGRT
-2679 YGANYDYDDDDRR
+2679 YEENYDYDDDRR
-2692 LVVDHRHVLRDTIVE
+2692 LVVDHRHVLRDTIIE
-2707 RDNCDADD
+2707 RDNCEADD
-2715 MSVAECTTITTTTTT
+2715 MSIAECTTITTTTTT
-2730 TRIES
+2730 RNES
-2735 LTTPPPT
+2735 T
-2742 PATPPTPA
+2742 ATPT
-2750 AQSQS
+2750 QS
-2755 QPQALVKS
+2755 QPHPQPLANS
-2763 GEATEPPTIRLKLEK
+2763 GEATKPQTPRLKFEK
-2778 PKKSKKTKAKSKE
+2778 PKKSKKTNAKSKSKGS
-2791 AAKAPSVS
+2791 AKTPSVS
-2799 TTPTDEGVAVELV
+2799 TTPTDDDVTVGLV

-2818 PPPTQPAQAN
+2818 PPPTQPIQAN
-2828 AQPPAQPAAPE
+2828 IQPPAQVTAPE
-2839 WVATPLAAFKS
+2839 WVATPSAHLAAFKS
-2850 PALVKSLTEST
+2850 PALVKSLTESPT
-2861 PSAAATTTA
+2861 TSAATTV
-2870 TATPVT
+2870 TPVR
-2876 IAQSF
+2876 IAPSF
-2881 KPQVDTALAPS
+2881 KLSQVDTALAPS

-2900 APRTTSTQQLSSTV
+2900 APRTAAQQLSSTV
-2914 AQFVDIE
+2914 AQFVDTE
-2921 RQHADVPS
+2921 RQYADVSS

-2940 IESVIAATT
+2940 IESVIATA
-2949 PLAILSTSTTRL
+2949 PLAVLSTSTLRL
-2961 PNQQK
+2961 RNQQK

-2986 QTQQQQQQQEEEQQ
+2986 QTQQQQQQDEQQ
-3000 QDTSPTTPSSRIPIR
+3000 HETSPTTPTSRIPIR

-3021 RALKAAAAAAAVG
+3021 RALKAAAAAAVG
-3034 GAVAGTQV
+3034 GAVTRTHD
-3042 EAAAT
+3042 EAAT
-3047 SVVVER
+3047 SDVVER
-3053 SSDAVQHEQSPSNGL
+3053 SSDAVQHEQSPSNGS

-3088 SLEQGAQEAQSVIQ
+3088 SLEQGAQEAQCVIK

-3107 ADDLLTTPVAT
+3107 ADDLLTTPIAT

-3159 CPLTGRPQLRTV
+3159 CPVTGRPQLRTV

-3189 ISLELQDPENDDND
+3189 ISLELQDPENDDNN
-3203 SDDGGKDKIS
+3203 SDDGENDKIS
-3213 NPFASLQHAASANQ
+3213 NPFASLQHAASANKDP
-3227 QSATVLAA
+3227 ATVLVAA
-3235 VTQAITTVEDETLED
+3235 TQVIATVEDETLED

-3274 EEDDDD
+3274 DDDDDD
-3280 DDEDEDDDDDSE
+3280 DDEEDSE

-3364 KEVVVTAPVVPAG
+3364 KEVFVTAPVVPTG
-3377 VRTTTKTDYPA
+3377 VRTTTKTEYPA
-3388 HSITTASTIV
+3388 HSITAASTIV

-3416 GSTAQREYPIF
+3416 GSTAQYEYPIF
-3427 DNEIEKSLRSKPY
+3427 DNETEKRLRPKPY

-3448 RRKGGYDEAA
+3448 RRKGGFDEEA
-3458 EDERDDDD
+3458 EDEPDDDD
-3466 EAEEFS
+3466 EAEKFS

-3486 PVVRQ
+3486 PTVGL

-3497 PEELSLNAKM
+3497 QEELSLNAKM

-3525 KSLEEDEDEQHE
+3525 KSLEEDEEEQHE
-3537 LAYGDSDD
+3537 LAYGDPDD
-3545 EQDMV
+3545 EEDIV
-3550 DYVATHGANPSGI
+3550 DYAALHGANLSGI
-3563 SRSAARAV
+3563 SRSAAKAV

-3605 EEDDDVDE
+3605 EDEDDEEDGDE

-3627 EDGEAD
+3627 EDGEAE

-3664 QTYTSMKEADQTEA
+3664 QTYTSMKDADQTED
-3678 SKQSGAAQEDVDKDI
+3678 KQGGAAQEDIDKDI

-3733 QAVID
+3733 QAVQD
-3738 DEDDAVIQKPKQ
+3738 DDDVIIKNPNQ

-3779 EHKQTQREPQDEES
+3779 EPKQTHHEQQNEES

-3851 LLKSEAS
+3851 VLKSEAS
-3858 TAGTSSSSGSST
+3858 SAGTSSSGH
-3870 SAHTKPEKQ
+3870 SANTKQEK

>member
-66 GLSDNEIARLPPD
+66 GLSDNEIVRLPPD

-101 DIKHLQNLQV
+101 DIKHLQSLQV

-145 PVDFGSLTQLESL
+145 PVDFGCLSQLESL

-234 EKLPNEIGGLVN
+234 EKLPNEIGGLEN
-246 LTDLDLAQNLLETL
+246 LTDLDLAQNLLESL
-260 PDGVAKLSRLTILK
+260 PDGIAKLSRLTILK

-282 LNPTIGCCESMQ
+282 LNPTIGSCENMQ

-305 LPVSIGQMTKLSNL
+305 LPASIGQMTKLSNL

-326 EYLPAEIGN
+326 EYLPIEIGN

-347 KLKRLPPELGNCTV
+347 KLKKLPPELGNCSV

-426 TPARELE
+426 TPDYPPCQLYRSSEKFDSSEFHVYQQKARELE

-481 LFAKDRSRPE
+481 LFAKDRSRA
-491 DGNLDTVSEE
+491 DDANLDTVSEE
-501 ASTKFAVSGTARIG
+501 TSSKFSVSGASRIG
-515 ANSTIV
+515 PNSTIV
-521 ENIAE
+521 EHITE
-526 TKPIYENHQ
+526 IKPIYENHQ
-535 QQPVSPKTPTTAI
+535 QPQPLSPQTPKAAVSF
-548 SFAPQPVIAQTAGTQ
+548 SQQPVIAQVAGQQPNSDGSSVTA
-563 PQSAVNAA
+563 
-571 TVHEPIASVAPEH
+571 HEPIASVAPEH
-584 GNAAVVVAAAAVTA
+584 GNVPVVVASAAVTA
-598 AASVTGDEEE
+598 AATSSGTGDDEEE
-608 EDFDESER
+608 EDFDEAER
-616 RVGFQVEGED
+616 RVGFQVEGAD

-652 NLTDKKSSEILANA
+652 NLTDKKASEILANA

-671 KTSQLAPVQS
+671 KTAQLAPVQS
-681 PIQENEA
+681 PIQENVA
-688 AEQSEQQQL
+688 AEQNEQQSLQ
-697 QQQQPFAAPIS
+697 QQQQPFTAPIS
-708 PIPPPTVPGPLSAGQ
+708 PIPPPTVPTPLSTGQ
-723 LLDDAVDGLT
+723 LPDDAVDGLT

-799 NVVDADH
+799 SVIDADH

-847 VETRPLAAAQQ
+847 VETRPLPAQQQQFTQQ

-867 EIIPEQQQL
+867 EIIPEQQQ
-876 QQQQQI
+876 QQQQ
-882 QQAPANFNSYQANV
+882 PATNFNSYQANV
-896 FTTPA
+896 FTTPSTLTG
-901 TATAAGPTNAANL
+901 TAGATNAANL
-914 SQQQQQQLQPQHV
+914 SQQQQQQQLQPQHV
-927 GVGATNGVLENGK
+927 GVATTNGILENGK
-940 DAPLSYLQLHTTLIR
+940 LTQDAPLSYLQLHTTLIR

-980 GIFISRITEGGLAHR
+980 GIFISRITEGGLAQR

-1075 IGDMISEQAQTNLQH
+1075 IGDIITEQAQSNLQH
-1090 APTAAPILA
+1090 TPVLA
-1099 QQQQQQ
+1099 QQQ
-1105 YPAQQQFNYTNQPS
+1105 PTQQQFNYTTQPS
-1119 AYEINKTV
+1119 AYETHKNAA
-1127 TIPNATAAATTLTSA
+1127 IPNATAATITAGTA
-1142 SVGGNNA
+1142 DGNIV

-1157 AATTVPYQQPQ
+1157 AATMASSKQPQ
-1168 QQQQQQQQ
+1168 AQQ
-1176 IDKVTGQPVPAP
+1176 IDKITGQPVPAP
-1188 RRANSIPLGDAPAE
+1188 RRANSIPLGDAAAE
-1202 ATPANGNAAQ
+1202 AMPANGDAAQ
-1212 PPDSANKPTA
+1212 PFKPAPTTA
-1222 TPTAGPNTAAD
+1222 TNPPTD
-1233 ASAETQVPP
+1233 ASSETQ
-1242 LRPLTSEDFQAMIP
+1242 
-1256 AHFLSGGSQHQVN
+1256 
-1269 VARGNEVGVGPSVT
+1269 
-1283 VTVNKAVPDL
+1283 
-1293 PMFPAAPTE
+1293 
-1302 LGRITETIT
+1302 
-1311 KSTFTETVMT
+1311 
-1321 RVTDNHLAE
+1321 
-1330 PLISEE
+1330 E

-1360 FGSHEPGIFISHVVP
+1360 FGSHEPGIFISHIVP
-1375 DGIAHKCGKLRMGD
+1375 DGIAHKCEKLRMGD

-1427 PPGFQEITISKAEG
+1427 PPGFQFEVEILHTEDIVISKAEG

-1455 RGNPCDPTD
+1455 RGNPVDPTD

-1488 RLLEVNGH
+1488 RLLEVNGN
-1496 SLLGISHQDAVN
+1496 SLLGASHQDAVN
-1508 VLRNAGNEIHLIACK
+1508 ILRNAGNEIHLVVCK

-1543 FNTTGSRQGSRASET
+1543 FHTSSSRQGSRASET
-1558 GSELSQSQSMSS
+1558 GSELSQSQSISS

-1581 DFEVFTPKTESN
+1581 DFEVFAPKTELN
-1593 NDPSVLASVAALAHS
+1593 NERSVLASVAALAHS
-1608 PTTPPSAGALPQ
+1608 PTIPPSAGALPQ
-1620 QHAAESDTSK
+1620 QHANESDTSK
-1630 SSAPPPPT
+1630 IGVVPPPPQ
-1638 ATTPQD
+1638 TPQD
-1644 ALATFANADKTL
+1644 ALATFTNVEKTL
-1656 VQSKEKSTPEKV
+1656 VQTKEKSTPEKV

-1705 HTLDTNPSPALAAA
+1705 HTLDTNPSTGVASSPPATHSLQAA
-1719 STPTHTSPT
+1719 
-1728 TLPTAGTTASTTN
+1728 LPTVG
-1741 TTTTSPPVSPA
+1741 TTTTTTTTTPPVSPG
-1752 LATASSRDVAAT
+1752 LDSTVTTDVASASRTKAAT
-1764 AASGKTVAAPPTQQQ
+1764 PPPQQQ
-1779 NIQQRRTP
+1779 QPQQQQRRTP
-1787 TPTSIHKT
+1787 TL
-1795 RTEPIAKP
+1795 PIQKATAEAITKP
-1803 TDSRQNQSIA
+1803 KDSRYEYEEMVKSQPHVRCEDESA
-1813 PTTNKATKAEPIYI
+1813 PLAHKAKKAEPVYI
-1827 IDDEEEEEE
+1827 IDDEDEEEGEKEYADDQAE
-1836 DAAEEEEEEEPA
+1836 DSKDEAE
-1848 DEHGDDIDGDEDVF
+1848 DDIDAF
-1862 DTYSPN
+1862 SPN
-1868 ASADQGDTDS
+1868 ISADQGDTDS
-1878 DYFDRPR
+1878 DYFERPR

-1897 YRPQRPNHERLGN
+1897 YRPFRPNVDRLGN
-1910 ISGRSTPDLSGSAY
+1910 ISGRSTPDLSSSTF
-1924 GGHRK
+1924 GHRK

-1955 RYYDSEQEYGSARPR
+1955 RYYDSEQEYSSTRPR
-1970 LPRKGILRSAS
+1970 MPRKGILRSAS

-1989 LERCRRP
+1989 LERCKRP

-2002 VPTVARIKEIDSPTL
+2002 VPTVARIKEIDSPTV

-2022 SSPLASRG
+2022 CSPLSSRDG
-2030 GSGSSGYR
+2030 TSGTSSGYR
-2038 SPPPPPEKVTVSTEI
+2038 SPPPLPERVLVSTEI
-2053 ERENPFREAFL
+2053 ERDNPFREAFL
-2064 DNSKSDEY
+2064 DKTKIDEY

-2081 SPSALRSP
+2081 SPSALKSP
-2089 REQFFFGS
+2089 REHFFFGS
-2097 KSTENLLGAERSAS
+2097 KSTENLLSAERSVS
-2111 SGRSTPSTVVSAQ
+2111 SGRSTPSTVISTQ

-2147 LPKPKT
+2147 MPKPVT
-2153 KKAELVHNIALD
+2153 KKAELVHNVALD

-2186 NTIHEIRSPP
+2186 NTIHEVSSPP
-2196 PPTTPTVPITPPPVG
+2196 PPTTPTLPLTPPA
-2211 GSAKLPVRVKTP
+2211 GSIAKLPLRVKTP

-2236 PVNYS
+2236 PINYA
-2241 TMPKLPSPSPHVKK
+2241 TMPKPSSPSVQVRKND
-2255 SEETYYLEVLPPPPP
+2255 EAEAYYMEVLPPLPPP
-2270 LSDDEIPPSQRRHTE
+2270 PADEVPPSQRRHSE

-2303 TIMLHENEVRNQLRG
+2303 TIMLNENEIRNQLRSI
-2318 ASRKS
+2318 SRKS
-2323 QIPELGAPHEE
+2323 QIPELGVPHED
-2334 APPVPHYASIKHSVN
+2334 APPVPNYASIKHS
-2349 PFIDSSDDNFDSL
+2349 PKLDNL
-2362 PLPPPPEHLISSAAL
+2362 
-2377 NPGCDSSSHCD
+2377 
-2388 SESSTINIASPISS
+2388 SS
-2402 ITSPNANMQ
+2402 I
-2411 PRLDLLTSAATL
+2411 AAVQTDT
-2423 QAGIPSNN
+2423 PSNN

-2449 TQLPQPQQP
+2449 TSLPQPQQA
-2458 NTTHILTG
+2458 NIAQVLTG
-2466 QLVPNSAS
+2466 HLIPTSKNNL
-2474 HHFSNS
+2474 SNS
-2480 PQNQSLFTVGGLV
+2480 QQNQSLFTVGGLV
-2493 LLPQAQFTAATSQV
+2493 LLPQATFSTSTSKTT

-2519 IFLTT
+2519 IFLA
-2524 SGGATSATTGVYMK
+2524 SSGATGGLYIK
-2538 PQQLQQRSPQLHL
+2538 PPQIQQQAPQIHL
-2551 HQRTVLSP
+2551 HQRTLLSP
-2559 TSDSITTTKVP
+2559 SSEHITTSKVP

-2601 SKDEVEKLRQEEER
+2601 SKDEVEKLKQEEER
-2615 KIATLRRDKKTG
+2615 KMATLRRDKKSR
-2627 LLDGAAANGNDEYD
+2627 LLDGSSANGNDEND
-2641 ASNNN
+2641 AYIT
-2646 SAAANSAAHAATI
+2646 SAPASVAATI
-2659 PCLVGEHRKLQQ
+2659 ASEHRKLQTD
-2671 QQPHDGGT
+2671 DG
-2679 YGANYDYDDDDRR
+2679 NYEGDYAYEDDRR
-2692 LVVDHRHVLRDTIVE
+2692 LMADHRNVLRE

-2715 MSVAECTTITTTTTT
+2715 MRVKSP
-2730 TRIES
+2730 S
-2735 LTTPPPT
+2735 PSPPP
-2742 PATPPTPA
+2742 
-2750 AQSQS
+2750 Q
-2755 QPQALVKS
+2755 QPQPLPVRHPDA
-2763 GEATEPPTIRLKLEK
+2763 EPQTLKLKFEK
-2778 PKKSKKTKAKSKE
+2778 SKKSKNAKLKANE
-2791 AAKAPSVS
+2791 IAKIQGASES
-2799 TTPTDEGVAVELV
+2799 
-2812 AHRKAP
+2812 RKDDI
-2818 PPPTQPAQAN
+2818 
-2828 AQPPAQPAAPE
+2828 APE
-2839 WVATPLAAFKS
+2839 RNVERMVSPASPLTSAQINPQLPSQVTSEWTTQQPHLATFKS
-2850 PALVKSLTEST
+2850 PALVKSLTEPRAMAT
-2861 PSAAATTTA
+2861 AATTIA
-2870 TATPVT
+2870 TV
-2876 IAQSF
+2876 AQSPKF
-2881 KPQVDTALAPS
+2881 EVEFALTPS
-2892 VATIAPAP
+2892 TPTPTMTPAP
-2900 APRTTSTQQLSSTV
+2900 APRTVTQQLSSTI
-2914 AQFVDIE
+2914 AQFMDAE
-2921 RQHADVPS
+2921 RRQHVEVTNDF
-2929 DYNDAEDTASS
+2929 NDAEDTESS
-2940 IESVIAATT
+2940 IESVIAAAPTT
-2949 PLAILSTSTTRL
+2949 TSL
-2961 PNQQK
+2961 PSSLRTPNQK

-2977 VIPPALLLQ
+2977 IIPPALLLQ
-2986 QTQQQQQQQEEEQQ
+2986 QQQQQQEEQHEL
-3000 QDTSPTTPSSRIPIR
+3000 SPPTLTSRIPIR

-3021 RALKAAAAAAAVG
+3021 RALKAAGAAAGTAADCGVASVEKVAIAVG
-3034 GAVAGTQV
+3034 
-3042 EAAAT
+3042 
-3047 SVVVER
+3047 ER
-3053 SSDAVQHEQSPSNGL
+3053 SLDATLREQSPTNVA

-3088 SLEQGAQEAQSVIQ
+3088 SLEQGAQEAQNVIK

-3107 ADDLLTTPVAT
+3107 ADDLLVAPAIS
-3118 EQTKKIV
+3118 EAKKIV

-3145 ILDEKIVRRTEEVP
+3145 ILDEKIMRRTEEVP
-3159 CPLTGRPQLRTV
+3159 CPVTGRPQLRTV

-3176 TIETEVETCQEKI
+3176 IIETEVETCQEKI
-3189 ISLELQDPENDDND
+3189 ISLELQDPENDDDDSND
-3203 SDDGGKDKIS
+3203 SRRAKSTSPYAFPTYGVSSKDS
-3213 NPFASLQHAASANQ
+3213 
-3227 QSATVLAA
+3227 
-3235 VTQAITTVEDETLED
+3235 TTVVAAATPTTVAVAMADETLED
-3250 EEPPELLRETALLD
+3250 EEPPELLRETILLD
-3264 TVDEDDDEED
+3264 TVDEHDYDDTTDED
-3274 EEDDDD
+3274 EE
-3280 DDEDEDDDDDSE
+3280 EEGE
-3292 EEEEDEDEEDAASIV
+3292 EEEEDAASIV
-3307 TVHANNEKLFLR
+3307 TVHANNEQLFLR
-3319 TDDDSGPSDDFDSI
+3319 TDDESIVSDDFDGI
-3333 GMFGPSSID
+3333 GRYGPSSID

-3364 KEVVVTAPVVPAG
+3364 KEVVVTAPAVSTRIVPSTNTESPIHG
-3377 VRTTTKTDYPA
+3377 
-3388 HSITTASTIV
+3388 TTAAHTIV

-3404 ITGEGQVKSLAV
+3404 ISGDGQVKCIAV
-3416 GSTAQREYPIF
+3416 GKITEYEYPIF
-3427 DNEIEKSLRSKPY
+3427 DNETRMRLRSQRIDSDVTDVDAKKVEQDVDVEHGE
-3440 DDHIEDIA
+3440 DDN
-3448 RRKGGYDEAA
+3448 
-3458 EDERDDDD
+3458 DD
-3466 EAEEFS
+3466 EAEQLA
-3472 AAATGVLRSDTFVM
+3472 AAATGVFRSDTFVL
-3486 PVVRQ
+3486 PTIQ
-3491 QQQQRP
+3491 QQQHQEQHQP
-3497 PEELSLNAKM
+3497 QEELSLNAKM

-3525 KSLEEDEDEQHE
+3525 KSLEEDDEEQQE
-3537 LAYGDSDD
+3537 LAYGDPDD
-3545 EQDMV
+3545 EDDDAV
-3550 DYVATHGANPSGI
+3550 DYAAVRGREFSGF
-3563 SRSAARAV
+3563 SRGGVRGT
-3571 SDDNGNE
+3571 SDGNGND
-3578 RLLQELIRD
+3578 RMLVELMRD

-3592 IKKLAVGYDDEES
+3592 IKKLAGGLDDDES
-3605 EEDDDVDE
+3605 DVEEDDDE
-3613 EDEEEESLDSSDSE
+3613 GEEEEDSLDSSDSE
-3627 EDGEAD
+3627 DDAEDDE
-3633 DDDEAVNITFVDGC
+3633 EAVNITLIDGC
-3647 QVIENPNAE
+3647 QVIENPNTE
-3656 STLKLQKS
+3656 TPLKLQKS
-3664 QTYTSMKEADQTEA
+3664 QTYTSMKDAEQLQDKPTTEVA
-3678 SKQSGAAQEDVDKDI
+3678 IAQEDVDKDI

-3719 NLLADDDEIATAIS
+3719 NLLADDDAIAGAVSHTNKGENSEIAENLTH
-3733 QAVID
+3733 
-3738 DEDDAVIQKPKQ
+3738 E
-3750 NVVHTVETKTVIGD
+3750 VVRTVETKTVID
-3764 DGVKKTIITETIRKP
+3764 EDGSKKTIVIETIHKP
-3779 EHKQTQREPQDEES
+3779 ESKPKQPERSREES

-3807 HKQIFDQ
+3807 LKQILDR

-3821 TTTTTDADGTVTT
+3821 TTTTTDTDGTVTT

-3851 LLKSEAS
+3851 VLKSETGKTEETTDAES
-3858 TAGTSSSSGSST
+3858 VGRSGETDGSSS
-3870 SAHTKPEKQ
+3870 KQ
-3879 QHSKQKRKGKNG
+3879 NKQKRKGKMATS
-3891 KK
+3891 K